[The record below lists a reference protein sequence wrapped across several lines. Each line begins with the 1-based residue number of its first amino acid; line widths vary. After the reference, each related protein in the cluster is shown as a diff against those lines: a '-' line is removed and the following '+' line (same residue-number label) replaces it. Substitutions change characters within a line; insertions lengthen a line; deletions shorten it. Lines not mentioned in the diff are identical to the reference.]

1 MRQMPARRTDEDCTV
16 REDPDAPPLLHGSAR
31 IVIASTRAADGT
43 YEDRTGPRLERW
55 LCGRGLTPVEKQ
67 VVADGPEVGRALA
80 EAIADGV
87 DVVITSGGTG
97 ISPTDVTPEQ
107 TAPLIEREM
116 PGILEAVR
124 RRGESAKATALLS
137 RGIAGMAGRSF
148 VANLPGS
155 RGGVKDGIAVIDPL
169 LDHLLE
175 QRDGGDHGPESRARA
190 DGADDSAGSAR
201 AATTTAAMSG
211 TDPIAEATDP
221 ATPSDQSDPTRGTT
235 AFPAVG
241 ADERGDAQAQGLRIA
256 GDPAMGEAPQR
267 VRHAAV
273 GTEEITVAAMAEAV
287 ADPRCGAVVTF
298 DGVVRDHDGG
308 RGVDRLE
315 YTSHPSAP
323 AVIAEVAAEIAER
336 YPDVLVAVAHR
347 VGPLAI
353 GDSALV
359 CAIAAP
365 HRKQAFVACDELV
378 DTVKLRV
385 PIWKHQVFDD
395 GASEWVG
402 ALG

>member
-1 MRQMPARRTDEDCTV
+1 MREMPAQRTDEDCTV

-31 IVIASTRAADGT
+31 IVIASTRASDGT

-55 LCGRGLTPVEKQ
+55 LCGRGLDPVEKQ

-80 EAIADGV
+80 AAIADGI

-107 TAPLIEREM
+107 TAPLIDREM

-124 RRGESAKATALLS
+124 RRGESVKATALLS
-137 RGIAGMAGRSF
+137 RGVAGMAGRSF
-148 VANLPGS
+148 VVNLPGS
-155 RGGVKDGIAVIDPL
+155 RGGVKDGIAVLDPI

-175 QRDGGDHGPESRARA
+175 QRDGGDHAPE
-190 DGADDSAGSAR
+190 GAG
-201 AATTTAAMSG
+201 TA
-211 TDPIAEATDP
+211 
-221 ATPSDQSDPTRGTT
+221 DPTRGVTS
-235 AFPAVG
+235 FPAENG
-241 ADERGDAQAQGLRIA
+241 ADERGDAAAQGLRIA
-256 GDPAMGEAPQR
+256 GDPAMGSAVQR
-267 VRHAAV
+267 VRHADV

-287 ADPRCGAVVTF
+287 TDPRCGAVVTF

-315 YTSHPSAP
+315 YTSHPSAS

-336 YPDVLVAVAHR
+336 YPDTLVAVAHR

-378 DTVKLRV
+378 DTVKQRV
-385 PIWKHQVFDD
+385 PIWKNQVFDD

>member
-1 MRQMPARRTDEDCTV
+1 MRQMPAQRTDEDCAV

-31 IVIASTRAADGT
+31 IIIASTRAADGT

-55 LCGRGLTPVEKQ
+55 LCGRGLAPVEKQ

-80 EAIADGV
+80 EAVAEGV

-148 VANLPGS
+148 VVNLPGS

-175 QRDGGDHGPESRARA
+175 QRDGGDHGPEGGAGA
-190 DGADDSAGSAR
+190 DGSDGSAR
-201 AATTTAAMSG
+201 AATTTAAMSES
-211 TDPIAEATDP
+211 DPIAEATDP
-221 ATPSDQSDPTRGTT
+221 ATPSDQADPTRGTT
-235 AFPAVG
+235 TFPADG
-241 ADERGDAQAQGLRIA
+241 TDERGDAQAQGLRIA

-273 GTEEITVAAMAEAV
+273 GTEEITVAAMAAAV

-323 AVIAEVAAEIAER
+323 AVIAEVASEIAER
-336 YPDVLVAVAHR
+336 YPDALVAVAHR

-353 GDSALV
+353 VDSALV

-378 DTVKLRV
+378 DTVKQRV